1 MTTPNPVQEV
11 SEEINALQNRVY
23 AMQESVHLTK
33 SREAVE
39 KIQTNVG
46 SSVSTAG

>member
-23 AMQESVHLTK
+23 AMQEIVQSTK

-39 KIQTNVG
+39 QIRTNVV

>member
-23 AMQESVHLTK
+23 AMQEIV
-33 SREAVE
+33 
-39 KIQTNVG
+39 Q
-46 SSVSTAG
+46 